1 MNHYKCPVCGFGYSG
16 PVKPLS
22 CPVCNSEML
31 DYASYKLH
39 IAKAEQ
45 AASKGSGE
53 AIYTCNHCLSQVAA
67 SHIFKFGMC
76 PVCGNS
82 NFRLPTVQPI
92 ADNQWLD
99 DVSETKAWDMD
110 EEDALVDRE
119 AFVHNLG
126 VLLTQTRED
135 VVKCELIDRGDTVII
150 TFKGGGTRTV
160 NVHADSYAAI
170 IRDVM
175 KQV

>member
-1 MNHYKCPVCGFGYSG
+1 MNRYKCPVCNFGYSG

-22 CPVCNSEML
+22 CPVCNNEML
-31 DYASYKLH
+31 SYADYKQQASS
-39 IAKAEQ
+39 Q
-45 AASKGSGE
+45 QDCM
-53 AIYTCNHCLSQVAA
+53 YTCTRCGAKLTEADVRQNSYTCHLCGGTSLT
-67 SHIFKFGMC
+67 F
-76 PVCGNS
+76 PVVKAIS
-82 NFRLPTVQPI
+82 DST
-92 ADNQWLD
+92 WLT

-119 AFVHNLG
+119 GFVHNLG

-135 VVKCELIDRGDTVII
+135 VVKCELVDRGDTVVI

>member
-1 MNHYKCPVCGFGYSG
+1 MPFKCMRCGCIADTLTRPVSCCICGG
-16 PVKPLS
+16 KMLS
-22 CPVCNSEML
+22 AEEYL
-31 DYASYKLH
+31 QYAG
-39 IAKAEQ
+39 
-45 AASKGSGE
+45 SKVVS
-53 AIYTCNHCLSQVAA
+53 
-67 SHIFKFGMC
+67 
-76 PVCGNS
+76 
-82 NFRLPTVQPI
+82 RLPTIQPI

-99 DVSETKAWDMD
+99 DVSESKAWDLD

-135 VVKCELIDRGDTVII
+135 VVKCELIDRGDTVVI

>member
-1 MNHYKCPVCGFGYSG
+1 MNSYKCPVCGFGYSG

-31 DYASYKLH
+31 SYSDYKL
-39 IAKAEQ
+39 Q
-45 AASKGSGE
+45 ASSQRSCM
-53 AIYTCNHCLSQVAA
+53 YTCNRCGAKLTEETVRKNHYT
-67 SHIFKFGMC
+67 C
-76 PVCGNS
+76 PLCSGTS
-82 NFRLPTVQPI
+82 FRFPVVKAIGDST
-92 ADNQWLD
+92 WLT

-135 VVKCELIDRGDTVII
+135 VVKCELIDRGDTVVI

>member
-22 CPVCNSEML
+22 CPVCNGEML
-31 DYASYKLH
+31 DYTGYKLH
-39 IAKAEQ
+39 TAKA
-45 AASKGSGE
+45 K
-53 AIYTCNHCLSQVAA
+53 
-67 SHIFKFGMC
+67 
-76 PVCGNS
+76 
-82 NFRLPTVQPI
+82 RPI

-99 DVSETKAWDMD
+99 AVSETKAWNMD

-126 VLLTQTRED
+126 VLLSQTRED
-135 VVKCELIDRGDTVII
+135 VVKCELVDRGDTVVI
-150 TFKGGGTRTV
+150 TFKGGGTRAV

>member
-1 MNHYKCPVCGFGYSG
+1 MNSYKCPVCGFGYSG

-22 CPVCNSEML
+22 CPVCNNEML
-31 DYASYKLH
+31 SYTDYKLR
-39 IAKAEQ
+39 IAQAEQ
-45 AASKGSGE
+45 LTS
-53 AIYTCNHCLSQVAA
+53 N
-67 SHIFKFGMC
+67 SH
-76 PVCGNS
+76 
-82 NFRLPTVQPI
+82 LPTVQPI
-92 ADNQWLD
+92 ADNQWLN

-110 EEDALVDRE
+110 EEDARVDRE

-126 VLLTQTRED
+126 VLLSQTRED
-135 VVKCELIDRGDTVII
+135 VVKCELVDRGDTVVI

>member
-1 MNHYKCPVCGFGYSG
+1 MNSYKCPACGFGYSG

-22 CPVCNSEML
+22 CPICNSEML
-31 DYASYKLH
+31 DYAGYKQRIETSQRL
-39 IAKAEQ
+39 ANKR
-45 AASKGSGE
+45 SGE
-53 AIYTCNHCLSQVAA
+53 ATYVCNKCLAQVSAA
-67 SHIFKFGMC
+67 YVTKYNMC
-76 PVCGNS
+76 PICGNAA
-82 NFRLPTVQPI
+82 FKLPAVKPI

-99 DVSETKAWDMD
+99 DVSEDKAWSMD

-119 AFVHNLG
+119 GFVHNLG
-126 VLLTQTRED
+126 VLLTQTREN
-135 VVKCELIDRGDTVII
+135 VVKCELTDRGNTVVI

>member
-1 MNHYKCPVCGFGYSG
+1 MNRYKCPVCGFGYSG

-22 CPVCNSEML
+22 CPVCNNEML
-31 DYASYKLH
+31 SYTDYKQAS
-39 IAKAEQ
+39 
-45 AASKGSGE
+45 
-53 AIYTCNHCLSQVAA
+53 SQRGCGGT
-67 SHIFKFGMC
+67 SLTF
-76 PVCGNS
+76 PVVS
-82 NFRLPTVQPI
+82 TI
-92 ADNQWLD
+92 SDNQWLD
-99 DVSETKAWDMD
+99 DVSETKAWNMD

-135 VVKCELIDRGDTVII
+135 VVKCELIDRGDTVVI

>member
-1 MNHYKCPVCGFGYSG
+1 MPFKCMRCGCVADTMTRPVNCRICGG
-16 PVKPLS
+16 KMLS
-22 CPVCNSEML
+22 PDEYL
-31 DYASYKLH
+31 QYAGSKT
-39 IAKAEQ
+39 
-45 AASKGSGE
+45 AAAFTLATHGSGGVD
-53 AIYTCNHCLSQVAA
+53 S
-67 SHIFKFGMC
+67 
-76 PVCGNS
+76 
-82 NFRLPTVQPI
+82 RLPTIQPI

-110 EEDALVDRE
+110 EVDALVDRE

-135 VVKCELIDRGDTVII
+135 VVKCELVDKGDTVII
-150 TFKGGGTRTV
+150 TFAGGGSRTA

>member
-1 MNHYKCPVCGFGYSG
+1 MNRYKCPVCNFGYSG

-22 CPVCNSEML
+22 CPVCNNEML
-31 DYASYKLH
+31 SYADYKLH
-39 IAKAEQ
+39 IAKA
-45 AASKGSGE
+45 ASSP
-53 AIYTCNHCLSQVAA
+53 H
-67 SHIFKFGMC
+67 
-76 PVCGNS
+76 
-82 NFRLPTVQPI
+82 LPTIQPI

-99 DVSETKAWDMD
+99 DVSETKAWNMD

-135 VVKCELIDRGDTVII
+135 VVKCELVDRGDTVVI

-175 KQV
+175 KHV

>member
-1 MNHYKCPVCGFGYSG
+1 MNSYKCPVCGFGYSG

-22 CPVCNSEML
+22 CPVCNNEML
-31 DYASYKLH
+31 DYASYRLH
-39 IAKAEQ
+39 TVKA
-45 AASKGSGE
+45 
-53 AIYTCNHCLSQVAA
+53 IRT
-67 SHIFKFGMC
+67 
-76 PVCGNS
+76 
-82 NFRLPTVQPI
+82 I

-99 DVSETKAWDMD
+99 DVSETKAWNMD

-135 VVKCELIDRGDTVII
+135 VVKCELVDRGDTVVI

>member
-1 MNHYKCPVCGFGYSG
+1 MPFKCMQCGCVAATLTRPVSCRICGG
-16 PVKPLS
+16 K
-22 CPVCNSEML
+22 ML
-31 DYASYKLH
+31 DADEYLQYAS
-39 IAKAEQ
+39 
-45 AASKGSGE
+45 GS
-53 AIYTCNHCLSQVAA
+53 
-67 SHIFKFGMC
+67 
-76 PVCGNS
+76 
-82 NFRLPTVQPI
+82 RLPTIQPI

-110 EEDALVDRE
+110 EVDALVDRE

-135 VVKCELIDRGDTVII
+135 VVKCELVDRGDTVII
-150 TFKGGGTRTV
+150 TFIGGGTRTV

-175 KQV
+175 KHI

>member
-1 MNHYKCPVCGFGYSG
+1 MPFKCMQCGCVANTMTRPVSCRICGG
-16 PVKPLS
+16 K
-22 CPVCNSEML
+22 ML
-31 DYASYKLH
+31 DADEYLLY
-39 IAKAEQ
+39 
-45 AASKGSGE
+45 
-53 AIYTCNHCLSQVAA
+53 V
-67 SHIFKFGMC
+67 
-76 PVCGNS
+76 NS
-82 NFRLPTVQPI
+82 SRLPIIQPI

-135 VVKCELIDRGDTVII
+135 VVKCELVDRGDTVVI

>member
-1 MNHYKCPVCGFGYSG
+1 MLFKCMQCGCVADTMTRPVICHICGGM
-16 PVKPLS
+16 
-22 CPVCNSEML
+22 ML
-31 DYASYKLH
+31 NADEYLQYVG
-39 IAKAEQ
+39 
-45 AASKGSGE
+45 SKT
-53 AIYTCNHCLSQVAA
+53 AVAFTLA
-67 SHIFKFGMC
+67 THGGGGADSH
-76 PVCGNS
+76 
-82 NFRLPTVQPI
+82 LPTVQPI

-99 DVSETKAWDMD
+99 DVSETKAWNMD

-135 VVKCELIDRGDTVII
+135 VVKCELIDRGDTVVI
-150 TFKGGGTRTV
+150 TFKGGGKRAV

>member
-1 MNHYKCPVCGFGYSG
+1 MNSYKCPACGFGYSG

-31 DYASYKLH
+31 SYADYKLH
-39 IAKAEQ
+39 IAR
-45 AASKGSGE
+45 AADS
-53 AIYTCNHCLSQVAA
+53 
-67 SHIFKFGMC
+67 SH
-76 PVCGNS
+76 
-82 NFRLPTVQPI
+82 LPTIQPI

-99 DVSETKAWDMD
+99 DVSETKAWNMD

-119 AFVHNLG
+119 GFVHNLG

-135 VVKCELIDRGDTVII
+135 VVKCELIDKGDTVVI

-175 KQV
+175 KYV

>member
-1 MNHYKCPVCGFGYSG
+1 MNSYKCPVCGFGYSG

-22 CPVCNSEML
+22 CPVCNNEML
-31 DYASYKLH
+31 SYADYKLH
-39 IAKAEQ
+39 IAKA
-45 AASKGSGE
+45 ASS
-53 AIYTCNHCLSQVAA
+53 
-67 SHIFKFGMC
+67 
-76 PVCGNS
+76 
-82 NFRLPTVQPI
+82 FRLPIIQPI
-92 ADNQWLD
+92 ADNQWLT
-99 DVSETKAWDMD
+99 DVSETKAWNMD

-119 AFVHNLG
+119 GFVHNLG

-135 VVKCELIDRGDTVII
+135 VVKCELVDRGDTVVI

>member
-1 MNHYKCPVCGFGYSG
+1 MNSYKCPVCGFGYSG

-31 DYASYKLH
+31 DYAGYKLH
-39 IAKAEQ
+39 TAKA
-45 AASKGSGE
+45 K
-53 AIYTCNHCLSQVAA
+53 
-67 SHIFKFGMC
+67 
-76 PVCGNS
+76 
-82 NFRLPTVQPI
+82 RLI

-99 DVSETKAWDMD
+99 DVSETKAWNMD
-110 EEDALVDRE
+110 GEDVLVDRE
-119 AFVHNLG
+119 GFVHNLG
-126 VLLTQTRED
+126 VLLSQTRED
-135 VVKCELIDRGDTVII
+135 VVKCELIDKGDTVVI

>member
-1 MNHYKCPVCGFGYSG
+1 MNRYKCPVCGFGYSG

-39 IAKAEQ
+39 TAKT
-45 AASKGSGE
+45 
-53 AIYTCNHCLSQVAA
+53 I
-67 SHIFKFGMC
+67 
-76 PVCGNS
+76 
-82 NFRLPTVQPI
+82 QPI
-92 ADNQWLD
+92 ANNQWLD

-119 AFVHNLG
+119 GFVHNLG
-126 VLLTQTRED
+126 VLLSQTRED
-135 VVKCELIDRGDTVII
+135 VVKCELIDKGDAVVI
-150 TFKGGGTRTV
+150 TFKGGATRTV

>member
-1 MNHYKCPVCGFGYSG
+1 MNSYKCPTCGFGYSG

-22 CPVCNSEML
+22 CPVCNNEML
-31 DYASYKLH
+31 SYTDYKL
-39 IAKAEQ
+39 Q
-45 AASKGSGE
+45 ASSQRGCV
-53 AIYTCNHCLSQVAA
+53 YTCNRCGAKLTEEAVRKNNYTCH
-67 SHIFKFGMC
+67 MC
-76 PVCGNS
+76 GGTSLRFPVVKAIGDS
-82 NFRLPTVQPI
+82 T
-92 ADNQWLD
+92 WLT
-99 DVSETKAWDMD
+99 DVSETKAWNMD

-135 VVKCELIDRGDTVII
+135 VVKCELIDRGDTVVI

-175 KQV
+175 KYV

>member
-1 MNHYKCPVCGFGYSG
+1 MNRYKCPVCNFGYSG

-31 DYASYKLH
+31 DYAGYKLH
-39 IAKAEQ
+39 TA
-45 AASKGSGE
+45 
-53 AIYTCNHCLSQVAA
+53 
-67 SHIFKFGMC
+67 
-76 PVCGNS
+76 
-82 NFRLPTVQPI
+82 LPSVKPI

-99 DVSETKAWDMD
+99 DVSETKAWNMD

-119 AFVHNLG
+119 GFVHNLG
-126 VLLTQTRED
+126 VLLSQTRED
-135 VVKCELIDRGDTVII
+135 VMKCELSDKGDTVVI
-150 TFKGGGTRTV
+150 TFKGGATRTV

-175 KQV
+175 KQI

>member
-1 MNHYKCPVCGFGYSG
+1 MPFKCMQCGCVAATMTRPVSCRICGG
-16 PVKPLS
+16 K
-22 CPVCNSEML
+22 ML
-31 DYASYKLH
+31 DADEYLQYAS
-39 IAKAEQ
+39 
-45 AASKGSGE
+45 SS
-53 AIYTCNHCLSQVAA
+53 
-67 SHIFKFGMC
+67 
-76 PVCGNS
+76 
-82 NFRLPTVQPI
+82 RLPIIQPI

-126 VLLTQTRED
+126 VLLSQTRED
-135 VVKCELIDRGDTVII
+135 VVKCELVDRGDTVVI

>member
-1 MNHYKCPVCGFGYSG
+1 MNRYKCPVCGFGYSG

-22 CPVCNSEML
+22 CPVCNNEML
-31 DYASYKLH
+31 SYADYKLH
-39 IAKAEQ
+39 IAR
-45 AASKGSGE
+45 ASD
-53 AIYTCNHCLSQVAA
+53 NFCLST
-67 SHIFKFGMC
+67 G
-76 PVCGNS
+76 
-82 NFRLPTVQPI
+82 QPI

-99 DVSETKAWDMD
+99 DVSETKAWNMD
-110 EEDALVDRE
+110 EVDALVDRE

-126 VLLTQTRED
+126 VLLSQTRED
-135 VVKCELIDRGDTVII
+135 VVKCTLIDRGDTVVI
-150 TFKGGGTRTV
+150 TFKGGGRRAV

>member
-1 MNHYKCPVCGFGYSG
+1 MPFKCMQCRCIADTMTRPASCRICGG
-16 PVKPLS
+16 KMLS
-22 CPVCNSEML
+22 PDEYL
-31 DYASYKLH
+31 QYAGS
-39 IAKAEQ
+39 KA
-45 AASKGSGE
+45 A
-53 AIYTCNHCLSQVAA
+53 VAFTLA
-67 SHIFKFGMC
+67 TYGGGGVDS
-76 PVCGNS
+76 
-82 NFRLPTVQPI
+82 RLPVIQPI

-99 DVSETKAWDMD
+99 NVSETKAWDLD

-135 VVKCELIDRGDTVII
+135 VVKCELVDRGDTVVI
-150 TFKGGGTRTV
+150 TFKGGATRAV

-175 KQV
+175 KHV

>member
-1 MNHYKCPVCGFGYSG
+1 MNRYKCPVCNFGYSG

-22 CPVCNSEML
+22 CPVCNNEML
-31 DYASYKLH
+31 DYSGYKLH
-39 IAKAEQ
+39 
-45 AASKGSGE
+45 AAVLGIK
-53 AIYTCNHCLSQVAA
+53 
-67 SHIFKFGMC
+67 
-76 PVCGNS
+76 
-82 NFRLPTVQPI
+82 PI

-99 DVSETKAWDMD
+99 DVSETAAWNMD
-110 EEDALVDRE
+110 EADALADRE

-135 VVKCELIDRGDTVII
+135 VVKCELVDRGDTVII
-150 TFKGGGTRTV
+150 TFKGGGTRAV

>member
-1 MNHYKCPVCGFGYSG
+1 MNSYKCPTCGFGYSG

-31 DYASYKLH
+31 SYSDYKL
-39 IAKAEQ
+39 Q
-45 AASKGSGE
+45 ASSQRGCA
-53 AIYTCNHCLSQVAA
+53 YTCNRCGAKLTEETVRKNHYTC
-67 SHIFKFGMC
+67 HMC
-76 PVCGNS
+76 GGTSLRFPVVKAIGDS
-82 NFRLPTVQPI
+82 T
-92 ADNQWLD
+92 WLT

-135 VVKCELIDRGDTVII
+135 VVKCELVDRGDTVVI